1 MKAKLFWA
9 IEHAKRGI
17 HDLRFATTC
26 WWLSQQVDFLEWR
39 ARLDALMPKQQPV
52 PAPVPVRQGGR
63 YAARAA

>member
-26 WWLSQQVDFLEWR
+26 WRLSQQVDFLEWR
-39 ARLDALMPKQQPV
+39 SRFDALMPKPASV
-52 PAPVPVRQGGR
+52 PTPVPVRQGGR